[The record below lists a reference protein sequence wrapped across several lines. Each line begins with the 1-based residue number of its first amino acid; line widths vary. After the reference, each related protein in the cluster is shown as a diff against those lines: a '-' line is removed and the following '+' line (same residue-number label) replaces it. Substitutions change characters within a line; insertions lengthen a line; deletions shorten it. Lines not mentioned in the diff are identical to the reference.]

1 MTEWV
6 TFVGQRLPELQQKL
20 VEHLIL
26 TGISTAVAVAVGLP
40 LGVLILRWALLRSIV
55 LSFANA
61 VQTIPSLAMLAFLLP
76 FFGIGVKP
84 ALLAL
89 TLYALL
95 PIVRNTYTG
104 LSNLSPA
111 VLGAADGLG
120 FTRWQRLWLVEIPLA
135 LPVILAGIRTAA
147 VIGVGIATLSAFIG
161 AGGLGD
167 FINRGLALN
176 NTRLVLLGAVPA
188 ALLALFVDFALG
200 LLEDWLKPGRK
211 PMALRWQTAVFASL
225 LVVLFVGGVWANRV
239 GTEAKGKE
247 AGVIRIGTKNFTEQL
262 ILGELMAQLIEV
274 HTDLRVERKFNL
286 GGTVICHQAL
296 VRGDIDLYP
305 EYTGTALTAIL
316 KRETVTDPEEVLRI
330 VRQAYREK
338 FRCEWLEPFGFNNTY
353 AIAVRK
359 QDAQRYGWRKI
370 SDLRPMAHKLR
381 AGFTSEF
388 RERPDGYPGLQKAY
402 GFSFGRVVDMDPA
415 LMYQALARGKV
426 DVICAF
432 ATDGRIPA
440 YDLVTLEDDRLFFPP
455 YHAAPVIR
463 TEVLKSHP
471 VVGDVLRWLAGKLDD
486 ETMQQLNYMV
496 DEGKKSPREVA
507 RQFLEEQGVLR
518 RVHEVNFN
526 EEEVTQRRYFSPI
539 EIGAHKS
546 RHRLRAKARS
556 MGS

>member
-1 MTEWV
+1 VKEGMVEWAN
-6 TFVGQRLPELQQKL
+6 FVWQRLPELQQKL

-26 TGISTAVAVAVGLP
+26 TGISTAVAVAIGLP
-40 LGVLILRWALLRSIV
+40 LGVLILRWVLLRNIV

-84 ALLAL
+84 ALVAL

-111 VLGAADGLG
+111 VLEAADGLG

-176 NTRLVLLGAVPA
+176 NTQLVLLGAVPA
-188 ALLALFVDFALG
+188 ALLALLVDFSLG
-200 LLEDWLKPGRK
+200 LLEDWLRPGRK
-211 PMALRWQTAVFASL
+211 PTALRWRTALFVSL
-225 LVVLFVGGVWANRV
+225 LAIVFFGGIWSSQVRRQASRKGIGVV
-239 GTEAKGKE
+239 
-247 AGVIRIGTKNFTEQL
+247 RIGTKNFTEQL
-262 ILGELMAQLIEV
+262 ILGELMAQLIEA

-316 KRETVTDPEEVLRI
+316 RRETITDPEKVLAI
-330 VRQAYREK
+330 VRQAYRQK
-338 FRCEWLEPFGFNNTY
+338 FRCQWLEPFGFNNTY
-353 AIAVRK
+353 AIAVRR
-359 QDAQRYGWRKI
+359 QDAERYGWRKI
-370 SDLRPMAHKLR
+370 SDLRPMALRLR
-381 AGFTSEF
+381 AGFTPEF

-402 GFSFGRVVDMDPA
+402 GFGFGRVVDMDPA

-440 YDLVTLEDDRLFFPP
+440 YNLVALQDDRKFFPP
-455 YHAAPVIR
+455 YHAAPVVR
-463 TEVLKSHP
+463 MEVLQNYP
-471 VVGDVLRWLAGKLDD
+471 IVGDVLGLLAGKLDD
-486 ETMQQLNYMV
+486 ETMQRLNYMV
-496 DEGKKSPREVA
+496 DERKMSPKEVA
-507 RQFLEEQGVLR
+507 RQFLERQGLLGGKTVVR
-518 RVHEVNFN
+518 
-526 EEEVTQRRYFSPI
+526 
-539 EIGAHKS
+539 
-546 RHRLRAKARS
+546 
-556 MGS
+556 